1 MDFDVVNAGVDVVN
15 DVLEHHR
22 EVEAAAREERGVS
35 GDVLSNLPE
44 DSFFCRLGRAGAEEL
59 HAAKPQADYPV
70 VLLAFAFGAKLEAYV
85 GPGRWAIGRRGVA
98 GGEGRAIHGVG
109 EGVPKDSVGAGWGQL
124 IER

>member
-22 EVEAAAREERGVS
+22 EVEVAAREERVVS

-59 HAAKPQADYPV
+59 RAAEPQADYPV
-70 VLLAFAFGAKLEAYV
+70 VLLAFAFGAKLEGDV
-85 GPGRWAIGRRGVA
+85 GPGRWAIG
-98 GGEGRAIHGVG
+98 GGE
-109 EGVPKDSVGAGWGQL
+109 
-124 IER
+124 